1 MHSARGIRSHGRRST
16 RRWERQSLENL
27 KKRWARPDVRL
38 YSSVDSTNDV
48 AKELAQDGVPA
59 GTLVLADAQT
69 AGRGRG
75 DRHWASPKGA
85 GLYFSL
91 ILRPDALPNP
101 ALLPIRAGLGLVRVL
116 ARLVPT
122 ARPALK
128 WPNDALLGDRKCGGV
143 LAEATWDG
151 SRVRHVVLGIGLNV
165 SAKAKDLPK
174 PIRAAATSVQEASN
188 VRVSRLEL
196 MDALLPELDRVLAS
210 PGDPMEP
217 ELLRDLDA
225 FDWLRDRR
233 CVLVEPE
240 KEKETEGVAVGIA
253 PDGALLFRP
262 DAGPLRR
269 VVTAHVRVPALDLP
283 AY

>member
-1 MHSARGIRSHGRRST
+1 MHAARGTKRAGRRST
-16 RRWERQSLENL
+16 RRWERQSLDDLE
-27 KKRWARPDVRL
+27 KRWARPELRL
-38 YSSVDSTNDV
+38 YSSVDSTNEV
-48 AKELAQDGVPA
+48 AKELAQGGAPA

-75 DRHWASPKGA
+75 DRSWASPKGA

-91 ILRPDALPNP
+91 ILRPDSLPNP
-101 ALLPIRAGLGLVRVL
+101 ALLPIRAGLGVVRVL
-116 ARLVPT
+116 ARLVPD

-128 WPNDALLGDRKCGGV
+128 WPNDVLLADKKAGGV

-165 SAKAKDLPK
+165 STKERDLPK
-174 PIRAAATSVQEASN
+174 PIRAAATSVQEASGAL
-188 VRVSRLEL
+188 VSRLEL
-196 MDALLPELDRVLAS
+196 MDALLAELDRVLAR
-210 PGDPMEP
+210 PGEPMEP

-225 FDWLRDRR
+225 SDWLRDRR
-233 CVLVEPE
+233 CVLVEPD
-240 KEKETEGVAVGIA
+240 KEKETEGVAAGIA

-262 DAGPLRR
+262 DTGPLRR
-269 VVTAHVRVPALDLP
+269 IVSAHVRAPSLEPP